1 MLACRFPYQVFVG
14 VLLAVLMTAC
24 GDSGAPA
31 QRAAA
36 EVSVV
41 TLRTQTV
48 TLTRELPGRINPIRI
63 AEVRPQVS
71 GIVRE
76 RLFAEGGTVAAG
88 DVLYQLDD
96 AIYRADVASAQA
108 SLARAEAVLY
118 TAELSAKR
126 ADELAASG
134 AISREAHDNATAAL
148 REAEAGVKVA
158 QAAVESSRILLDYSG
173 ITAPISGR
181 IGRSSVTPGALV
193 TANQEDVLAVIR
205 QLDTVYVDLTQP
217 SVELL
222 QLRRQLADG
231 KLHQADQVAVTLL
244 LEDGSRYPHPGELAF
259 REVSVDPSTG
269 SFLLRATV
277 PNPEQQLLPGMYV
290 RAVIEIGTR
299 PEALLAPQRGVTRD
313 PKGNATALVVG
324 DDGTVEQRSLEISRA
339 IDDQWLV
346 ESGLAP
352 GDRVIVSGLQRIRP
366 GMPVSVSEADSDT
379 PAPVGA
385 AHAAAHAADGRGSQ

>member
-1 MLACRFPYQVFVG
+1 MLACKFPYQHFVG
-14 VLLAVLMTAC
+14 VLLAALLAAC
-24 GDSGAPA
+24 GDPGAPA
-31 QRAAA
+31 QRVT

-63 AEVRPQVS
+63 AEVRPQVN

-76 RLFAEGGTVAAG
+76 RLFTEGDMVEAG
-88 DVLYQLDD
+88 DVLYRLED
-96 AIYRADVASAQA
+96 AIYRADLASAQA

-118 TAELSAKR
+118 TAELDAAR

-134 AISREAHDNATAAL
+134 AISREALDNAVAAL

-158 QAAVESSRILLDYSG
+158 QAAVERSRILLDYSRV
-173 ITAPISGR
+173 TAPVSGR

-193 TANQEDVLAVIR
+193 TANQEDALAVIR

-222 QLRRQLADG
+222 QLRRQLAEG
-231 KLHQADQVAVTLL
+231 KLHRTDPVAVTLL

-259 REVSVDPSTG
+259 REVSVDPGTG
-269 SFLLRATV
+269 SFVLRATV
-277 PNPEQQLLPGMYV
+277 ANPEQLLLPGMYV

-299 PEALLAPQRGVTRD
+299 PNALLAPQRGITRD

-324 DDGTVEQRSLEISRA
+324 SDDTVELRSLEVSRA
-339 IDDQWLV
+339 IGDQWLV

-352 GDRVIVSGLQRIRP
+352 GDRIIVSGLQRIRP
-366 GMPVSVSEADSDT
+366 GMPVKASEESSGTVA
-379 PAPVGA
+379 PAANEG
-385 AHAAAHAADGRGSQ
+385 GRQ